1 MASLG
6 WASLVVG
13 LLVATYATGAAIYG
27 ATSGRR
33 QFVVSAR
40 RAIYVLAGLMTL
52 AVVILEIAF
61 MRSDFSFGLVQR
73 FSSTDTPNF
82 YKLTAM
88 WSSQEGSL
96 LLWVFLLS
104 VYSSV
109 VLFAT
114 RRRHREIAP
123 YANAVLGLIAV
134 FFLGLIVLKN
144 QNPFATL
151 SNPPLEGN
159 GLNPLLRH
167 PAMMFHPPCLYAG
180 YVGFSIPFAFMV
192 GALITKR
199 TNADWIRSTRRFAMI
214 AWTFLGTGILLG
226 ALWSYSELGWGG
238 YWAWDAVENAALMPW
253 LVATAFLHSVMVQE
267 KRGMLKVWNASL
279 IAGTF
284 VLSLLGTFLVRSGVL
299 DSIHAFGASTLGTPF
314 LIFIGV
320 VAVGSVVLI
329 VSRLDSLRSEARLD
343 SLLSREAFFLLNNLL
358 LVALCVV
365 IAWGTYFPLISEAIT
380 GTRQNVGPPFFS
392 KVTTP
397 IALLLVLLTGVG
409 PMLAWRRGTAAKAS
423 RVFALPTAVAAI
435 TLVAMLAFTTASESV
450 TSLIMFTFVAFVL
463 AAVGQEFWRGTRARR
478 VVARE
483 SLPVALVQLVTRN
496 RRRYGGYTVHVGLAL
511 LLLGVAAS
519 SAFVDQRDVRLSPG
533 QSADVGDYRITYVKP
548 TAALLDDKAGTGAP
562 VTLGAVLAVR
572 KGDKRWTFHPA
583 RNYYPASDG
592 SGGSVGRYFD
602 GEANSEVDTRW
613 GAFANFWTAIEPD
626 ISGLEKPIDA
636 LNRRFP
642 QANAEEQA
650 VSLAALTEIYRRKQ
664 PAATFRAIHSPM
676 IMWIWIGGLV
686 VIIGSITALW
696 PSPDARRR
704 RAASLAAARL
714 GRELSRA

>member
-1 MASLG
+1 MAAVG
-6 WASLVVG
+6 WATLVVG
-13 LLVATYATGAAIYG
+13 LLVATYSAGAGVYG
-27 ATSGRR
+27 AVSGRR

-40 RAIYVLAGLMTL
+40 RAMYVLAGLMTL
-52 AVVILEIAF
+52 AMVILEIAF
-61 MRSDFSFGLVQR
+61 ARSDFSFSVVQQH
-73 FSSTDTPNF
+73 SSTDTPGF

-104 VYSSV
+104 VYSSI
-109 VLFAT
+109 VLYAT

-123 YANAVLGLIAV
+123 YANSVLAAIAV
-134 FFLGLIVLKN
+134 FFLGLIVIAD
-144 QNPFATL
+144 QNPFATVAH
-151 SNPPLEGN
+151 PLAEGQ

-167 PAMMFHPPCLYAG
+167 PAMMFHPPCLYSG

-192 GALITKR
+192 GALIAKR
-199 TNADWIRSTRRFAMI
+199 TDADWIRSTRRFALI

-253 LVATAFLHSVMVQE
+253 LVGTAFLHSVMVQE

-314 LIFIGV
+314 LVFIGL
-320 VAVGSVVLI
+320 VAIGSVVLI
-329 VSRLDSLRSEARLD
+329 VSRLDSLRSETRLD
-343 SLLSREAFFLLNNLL
+343 SLLSREAFFLLNNLV

-365 IAWGTYFPLISEAIT
+365 IAWGTYFPLISEAFT
-380 GTRQNVGPPFFS
+380 GTKESVGPPFFS
-392 KVTTP
+392 RVTTP
-397 IALLLVLLTGVG
+397 LALLLVLLTGIG
-409 PMLAWRRGTAAKAS
+409 PMLAWRRGTASKAW
-423 RVFALPTAVAAI
+423 RVFAFPTAVAGV
-435 TLVAMLAFTTASESV
+435 TLFAMLALTTASESI
-450 TSLIMFTFVAFVL
+450 TSLIMFTFVSFVL

-483 SLPVALVQLVTRN
+483 PIPVALGQLIVRN
-496 RRRYGGYTVHVGLAL
+496 RRRYGGYTVHAGLSV

-519 SAFVDQRDVRLSPG
+519 SAFIQQRDMRLAPG
-533 QSADVGDYRITYVKP
+533 QSAKVGDYTVTYEKP
-548 TAALLDDKAGTGAP
+548 TAALLDDRAHTGAP
-562 VTLGAVLAVR
+562 VTLGAVLDVR
-572 KGDKRWTFHPA
+572 KGDKHWTFRPA

-592 SGGSVGRYFD
+592 TGGSIGRYFD
-602 GEANSEVDTRW
+602 GESNSEIDTRW
-613 GAFANFWTAIEPD
+613 GPLGNFWTAIQPD
-626 ISGLEKPIDA
+626 ISRLEHPINVA
-636 LNRRFP
+636 NKKFP
-642 QANAEEQA
+642 NATPDEQA
-650 VSLAALTEIYRRKQ
+650 LILAALAANYRDHS
-664 PAATFRAIHSPM
+664 PPATFRAIHSPM
-676 IMWIWIGGLV
+676 IMWIWIGGLIV
-686 VIIGSITALW
+686 VMGSLTALW

>member
-1 MASLG
+1 VAGLG
-6 WASLVVG
+6 WACLVVG
-13 LLVATYATGAAIYG
+13 LLVAGYSAGAGLYG
-27 ATSGRR
+27 AISGRR

-40 RAIYVLAGLMTL
+40 RAMYVLAGLMAL
-52 AVVILEIAF
+52 AMLLVEIAF
-61 MRSDFSFGLVQR
+61 VRSDFSFSLVAR
-73 FSSTDTPNF
+73 YSSTDTPTF

-123 YANAVLGLIAV
+123 YANSVLAVIAV
-134 FFLGLIVLKN
+134 FFLGLIVLKG
-144 QNPFATL
+144 QNPFTTL
-151 SNPPLEGN
+151 AHPPVEGN

-167 PAMMFHPPCLYAG
+167 PAMMFHPPCLYSG

-199 TNADWIRSTRRFAMI
+199 TNADWIRSTRRFALV

-253 LVATAFLHSVMVQE
+253 LVGTAFLHSVMVQE

-279 IAGTF
+279 IAATF

-314 LIFIGV
+314 LVFIGA
-320 VAVGSVVLI
+320 VALGSVVLI
-329 VSRLDSLRSEARLD
+329 VSRLDSLRSQARLD

-365 IAWGTYFPLISEAIT
+365 IAWGTYFPLISEAFT
-380 GTRQNVGPPFFS
+380 GTKESVGPPFFANF
-392 KVTTP
+392 TTP
-397 IALLLVLLTGVG
+397 LALLLVLLTGIG
-409 PMLAWRRGTAAKAS
+409 PMLAWRRGTPANAW
-423 RVFALPTAVAAI
+423 RVFAFPTAVGAV
-435 TLVAMLAFTTASESV
+435 TLVTMLAFTTASESV
-450 TSLIMFTFVAFVL
+450 TSLLMFTFVAFVL
-463 AAVGQEFWRGTRARR
+463 AAVGQEFWRGARARR
-478 VVARE
+478 TAAGE
-483 SLPVALVQLVTRN
+483 PLPVALVQLIGRN
-496 RRRYGGYTVHVGLAL
+496 RRRYGGYTAHVGLAL

-519 SAFVDQRDVRLSPG
+519 SAFVDQTDVRLAPG
-533 QSADVGDYRITYVKP
+533 QSADVGGYRIKYIRP

-562 VTLGAVLAVR
+562 VTLGAMLDVR
-572 KGDKRWTFHPA
+572 NGGKRWTFHPA
-583 RNYYPASDG
+583 RNYYPAGDG
-592 SGGSVGRYFD
+592 TGGPIGRYFA

-613 GAFANFWTAIEPD
+613 GPFSNFWTAVQPD
-626 ISGLEKPIDA
+626 IRMLQGPIDVA
-636 LNRRFP
+636 NRRFG
-642 QANAEEQA
+642 NAPPAEQA
-650 VSLAALTEIYRRKQ
+650 LILAALAENYRKHAP
-664 PAATFRAIHSPM
+664 PAQFRAIHSPM

-686 VIIGSITALW
+686 VILGAGTALW